1 MKEQQRSIVNDLRLR
16 LIRIRQMKKK
26 LNEGNDKDRRSLE
39 ALNRDYDET
48 LELFIQYSMKRFDIS
63 VSRVK

>member
-1 MKEQQRSIVNDLRLR
+1 MKEQQRSILNDLRRR

-39 ALNRDYDET
+39 ALNRDYEET

>member
-1 MKEQQRSIVNDLRLR
+1 MKEQLRSIVNDLRRR

-26 LNEGNDKDRRSLE
+26 LNDDKDRRSLE
-39 ALNRDYDET
+39 ALNTDYEET

-63 VSRVK
+63 VTRVK

>member
-1 MKEQQRSIVNDLRLR
+1 MKEQQRSILNDLRLR

-39 ALNRDYDET
+39 ALNRDYEET